1 MKHFLVATVMSAGLL
16 AVLAGQANADAVFDL
31 AWSGAGFGN
40 TASATGTITMNLAD
54 IANPGTT
61 FQNVSPF
68 VTDFSITVTGA
79 GSGDG
84 TFNFADFN
92 GGPAGGF
99 DISTPGALD
108 FTRQLVGQS
117 TDGEPWGSS
126 HVNDIGDIGDFNIFN
141 NGIDPNAPTESFFF
155 QISTADGNGDGDNGH
170 NNLYLTSF
178 APASAVPEPSSAIPL
193 SAALLALALVVRKRT
208 ARTNS

>member
-1 MKHFLVATVMSAGLL
+1 MKPFLVATVMSAGLL
-16 AVLAGQANADAVFDL
+16 AVAAGQANADAVFDL

-40 TASATGTITMNLAD
+40 TASATGTVTLNLAD
-54 IANPGTT
+54 INNPGTT

-79 GSGDG
+79 TSGNG
-84 TFNFADFN
+84 TFNFVDFN

-99 DISTPGALD
+99 DISTPGTLD
-108 FTRQLVGQS
+108 FTRQLVGQP
-117 TDGEPWGSS
+117 TPDGPWGSS
-126 HVNDIGDIGDFNIFN
+126 HVNGIGDIGDFNMFN
-141 NGIDPNAPTESFFF
+141 NGTDPNAPTETFFF
-155 QISTADGNGDGDNGH
+155 QITAADGNDRGDNM
-170 NNLYLTSF
+170 YLTSF

-193 SAALLALALVVRKRT
+193 SVALLALALVVRKLA